1 LVRELRTS
9 LTGPR
14 VDSPPRSPPVPHG
27 SFMCAAAIAA
37 VGPPHCSVAW
47 ESPACAWTTGVVWF
61 PPGPAQFAMG
71 ASLIA
76 RERAQTP
83 CRTEPHLRPYGP
95 RPCSIQREHQEP
107 IEAGECRIQAPAG
120 AVSTEGAACQRRFR
134 PGFCFHAR
142 LQVGSDAIAL
152 STGALKRH
160 DTAGCSVLPF
170 QAGAWS

>member
-120 AVSTEGAACQRRFR
+120 AVSTEGAACQRHDADFVFTL
-134 PGFCFHAR
+134 GFKLVPMSVPFSQGPSSDMTPR
-142 LQVGSDAIAL
+142 GVGS
-152 STGALKRH
+152 
-160 DTAGCSVLPF
+160 CPF
-170 QAGAWS
+170 RLGPGR